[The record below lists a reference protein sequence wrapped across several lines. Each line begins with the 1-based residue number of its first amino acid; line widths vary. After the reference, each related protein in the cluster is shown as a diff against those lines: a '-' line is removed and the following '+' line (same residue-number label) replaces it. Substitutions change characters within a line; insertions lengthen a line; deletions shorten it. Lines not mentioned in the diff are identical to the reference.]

1 MQFIVIQLVA
11 PSTKTLHTRILV
23 HSCTMRY
30 APLVTLFPFASWAQI
45 RVLSPL
51 SLEQDP
57 TLDDGIIYGTT
68 AIFGAPEYG
77 RRALGE
83 VVYFT
88 PSNSHCEAS
97 DFDKY
102 PVKED
107 GSHDMKIFVVERGG
121 CPFEKKVRLAQS
133 RGADAV
139 IVVDLPC
146 SKQKE
151 LAISEGH
158 PDTPCRD
165 SDSIQ
170 RIIMADTSGARD
182 IHIPSVLIPRG
193 QGEKLMAAVAAYQTA
208 STGESPS
215 ASDKEVVV
223 MLLWDIPR
231 SEFVSVDLWMS
242 SAATDTSFFLSQFK
256 PFAQELGSQ
265 VQFVPRYSV
274 KQMSSVDVYKASSCL
289 KSTLPTGADAYF
301 CDSQLSTMGAPVVK
315 EDLRQLCIWH
325 STASSHT
332 TGSGKTV
339 TYSKQY
345 WDYVGEFF
353 ESCHPSRN
361 SVSPLTDSCSESIMK
376 NLGIKTDDVNWCMS
390 SQKPPVCRDLTV
402 RKPECASS
410 FHLLQDQA
418 AHPGWSA
425 HALRLNGWRYSGP
438 LEASVVLK
446 TVCQGFS
453 SVPDVCNQV
462 PGVVSYQGLSVG
474 MAWFLAVC
482 MLAVTAL
489 TFYVYR
495 RNLNKTIRTAL
506 REEVM
511 LEVRSQMADY
521 AMLAEDEESVPAKNG
536 RVLQITRFTP
546 QQLPPKS
553 GYRPRE

>member
-1 MQFIVIQLVA
+1 MSLA
-11 PSTKTLHTRILV
+11 YRLL
-23 HSCTMRY
+23 
-30 APLVTLFPFASWAQI
+30 ALFPIATLGQI

-57 TLDDGIIYGTT
+57 ALDDGIIYGTT

-83 VVYFT
+83 VVYYPPT
-88 PSNSHCEAS
+88 NSHCDAS

-102 PVKED
+102 PVKEE

-121 CPFEKKVRLAQS
+121 CPFEKKVRLAQN

-165 SDSIQ
+165 SESIQ

-182 IHIPSVLIPRG
+182 IHIPSVLIPRA
-193 QGEKLMAAVAAYQTA
+193 QGEKLISAVATYQAA
-208 STGESPS
+208 SVGESPS

-256 PFAQELGSQ
+256 AFAQELGSQ

-274 KQMSSVDVYKASSCL
+274 KQMSSYDVYKASSCL
-289 KSTLPTGADAYF
+289 KASLPTGDETYF
-301 CDSQLSTMGAPVVK
+301 CDSQLSLIGEPVVK

-325 STASSHT
+325 SSAEPHT
-332 TGSGKTV
+332 TDSGKTV
-339 TYSKQY
+339 TYSRKY
-345 WDYVGEFF
+345 WDYVAEFY
-353 ESCHPSRN
+353 ENCHPSRN
-361 SVSPLTDSCSESIMK
+361 AAAPLTDSCAESIMK
-376 NLGIKTDDVNWCMS
+376 KFSINKDDVNWCMS
-390 SQKPPVCRDLTV
+390 SQKPPVCRDVTV

-425 HALRLNGWRYSGP
+425 HALRINGWRYSGP

-446 TVCQGFS
+446 TICQGFS
-453 SVPDVCNQV
+453 SVPDVCNHV
-462 PGVVSYQGLSVG
+462 PGIMGYHGISVG
-474 MAWFLAVC
+474 MAWFLATC
-482 MLAVTAL
+482 MLGVTLLA
-489 TFYVYR
+489 FYMYR
-495 RNLNKTIRTAL
+495 RNLNKTIRSAL

-521 AMLAEDEESVPAKNG
+521 AMLAEDEESVPVNKSG
-536 RVLQITRFTP
+536 RVLQMTRFTP
-546 QQLPPKS
+546 QQLPPNS